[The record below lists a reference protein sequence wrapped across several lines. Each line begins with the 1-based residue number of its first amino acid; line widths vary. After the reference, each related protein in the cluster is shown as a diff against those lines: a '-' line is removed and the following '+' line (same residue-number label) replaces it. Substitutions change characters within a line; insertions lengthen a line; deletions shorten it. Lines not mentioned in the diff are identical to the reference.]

1 MLLNNYYKA
10 YIPMYYIH
18 VCVHID
24 FLLLSSILR
33 KIITKKLAYIQLH
46 GTFRRCGN
54 IVSVVVEVIQPLS

>member
-1 MLLNNYYKA
+1 
-10 YIPMYYIH
+10 MYYIH